1 MTRAPSLLCVPVVVT
16 YPGAASHSAEGIT
29 HPSAGGIRPAVLGD
43 EGRDDDD
50 VCLLFSPSTNNSMA
64 ADGSRPGRQ
73 PLFCN
78 VFHSAG
84 VDPC

>member
-1 MTRAPSLLCVPVVVT
+1 MTISSLRPSCCHVSGGQRHTLQRV
-16 YPGAASHSAEGIT
+16 SRI
-29 HPSAGGIRPAVLGD
+29 PSAGGIRPAVLGD
-43 EGRDDDD
+43 EGRDDDDD

-78 VFHSAG
+78 VFHSAA